1 MAQANQRK
9 LAKLSAEEIRY
20 IINHVFLPPWLPH
33 ENDYEVENEEAL
45 LKTVIQALYEFRE
58 YVQGDEVNAVDL
70 AITTMEHLHRNRDLA
85 GSRSSTGRKGL
96 LEAFD
101 LLNQKVGGTVAC
113 HIQAQNCG
121 VLFSRLDTS
130 VYVEMFELSPSNQ
143 AVISTE
149 GRLRRIFPGAA
160 VSIPLSVFQTCE
172 FQDTVAYTLTKMTHQ
187 SAPDTQPQVRKSNKM
202 HDEDRDTT
210 HPKMIT
216 ELFFAFLLSMG
227 NEVEVTKIWKN
238 TREEVFWQDAELPW
252 RRSALW
258 LLIRVVLQL
267 LFTRSASSPTCPDH
281 IYKAFMIYF
290 MAQILVQGR
299 KSLSS
304 DLLVSMS
311 AKISRRYHK
320 VVRPIP
326 GSIVE
331 FVNSTLSETDQ
342 ILQDRWSRI
351 REENSAPNSLEGLQ
365 DLDFHQDTHMSL
377 SRLVDFINDIGNR
390 EKINL
395 HLTVQMS
402 CPLNDYGSQVPP
414 VASSTNNMHV
424 MYELALFESWVA
436 SNLQS
441 WLEANE
447 ESDDATGILRQRI
460 EDYYRIAFSRYEGNP
475 ELSSIM
481 ILTILDLWVASDKSA
496 IRNCKLLDMYEP
508 GIPSNLLEN
517 LNLPTKSQMIRLR
530 DIEKYLVD
538 RRSQAR
544 FPYEAINDF
553 GSSNCFSVQFF
564 NQSIKH
570 KTLRASIINKASQ
583 DRKAKRE
590 EFQQKKDEYDR
601 LMLMFDNIE
610 HDTVTRINSI
620 TGEHCEDCAKNC
632 RKCDIPRQAG
642 QIKIGIH
649 EWPLPRNE
657 LQEKSTVFELQV
669 PCSFGHWR
677 DTTVFVLYDILKL
690 RYSVE
695 EKPVAQYKLAGCLSG
710 YFCEFDSR
718 QRIILLSGVKS
729 HTGTHRRMK
738 AIATKTVDDVC
749 LENGLRLKYYDSSN
763 NLFTTS
769 FTPTDDVVELCTYSL
784 PNGPMNKI
792 SPIQPFIHRVPLEPA
807 GPPPNKVI
815 ATQSTCPTDLSLE
828 EYKALASLPLGFLLQ
843 WQNILLQLASPSID
857 FRKEET
863 ALVISQC
870 IFQVGPPDGHNV
882 FRDSHKI
889 LVDMQFSRALLG
901 NLNKALARIKK
912 NWQSFQAH
920 GIFVS
925 IARRLLSLTSS
936 QNEKNRWLNF
946 LADIRKI
953 TSEWI
958 HDLEDKIQGATDD
971 NVKDELRYRLVKI
984 TLICADTFNIEEENL
999 RSLLAVSDSAC
1010 TMIRCSI
1017 VINEGRN
1024 CIPRK
1029 ADDWTSIMYRRWE
1042 RLAYRAFNIL
1052 AEEITAKGSPAL
1064 NNAIK
1069 KTWSDFPVAGKWTI
1083 QKKPYHHWIINQST
1097 LDNGDSHLYVVFSLL
1112 TGELFVNGSPLGR
1125 LPREYEKH
1133 HMYSVL
1139 FGKSIL
1145 EVVPSSVPGMR
1156 FSSKNSFNKH
1166 SLNFGLDK
1174 PTETLLVRAVFDN
1187 ETFELVPRSILQKL
1201 FPIMFIDNFVH
1212 WYNKAHGYVEFCP
1225 QELPWTHS
1233 ENNWKLVRSDTASH
1247 CWRLCKGSKFLVNI
1261 NSHTAKEIFKTNLK
1275 RLEELAWT
1283 HIILQDHSVD
1293 IEFPRLKLGFHLKQ
1307 GETSIYSH
1315 QFRGMSV
1322 DEDQSIGALIG
1333 LQSMLV
1339 LKGNNG
1345 RVRRKALIPNGNIA
1359 FNKHGQHVRVDIEKQ
1374 SSTKAC
1380 VYEVDGLIG
1389 RLINNGSLQGKLLLS
1404 YLHALT
1410 SFPLPDPLTGKT
1422 GTEEAL
1428 YILRSAAVRSFIKL
1442 TEENLD
1448 LLKNIALL
1456 TPARCYY
1463 PANEQEM
1470 QTVVWDQRLD
1480 FLAQH
1485 DGFYQAV
1492 RSIFDQANNSK
1503 FFHPD
1508 SHVSPPALHQVEQ
1521 SLLRRDI
1528 IRSSTFRVSGF
1539 GAEDHTTSSDRV
1551 YQGRD
1556 NNQSSEK
1563 ASRVYVMSKII
1574 FREHFAL
1581 NENPVADLGE
1591 YIWEFLSRY
1600 DVLGPRP
1607 INSSSP
1613 EIQVNYDSTL
1623 LLGSTEFIAKH
1634 WIQICQLLSNRTT
1647 EHNKFKV
1654 MFWLSTISFAND
1666 ADMTILQV
1674 LASFFTVPGIAL
1686 SPPTADIF
1694 RLSLGSCVNNSHIKP
1709 VIYDSCRS
1717 FQESPEADLSPS
1729 AWESSSAFRARQSQT
1744 FQNKKTEAVRTFCGK
1759 LETQWPCENPT
1770 SPYCTGSVEWWKY
1783 INVDLAMTK
1792 VTELFRP
1799 RYHNRLLKNYL
1810 NQIGGNIPPHVIP
1823 NRISRFSPT
1832 IPPWNCT
1839 RKPGFTSNDEI
1850 FTLPAPLMLLCTD
1863 ITQSISLTNNDSNE
1877 APQLPFLLSRLDKQ
1891 VQSRYDRRY
1900 VSDLKNSTQSLQG
1913 WRKEYRLTKGV
1924 QELEELLVRHR
1935 DSCQEVVEKNY
1946 RAIEES
1952 VMSHQ
1957 GGKRSTLRALLSS
1970 THQWPRLSPSF
1981 FLQRLCRSKWQ
1992 KLPEDWKTCII
2003 HYGITISQ
2011 LQRADRLLRAVHN
2024 PSVLV
2029 SELRNP
2035 GHMNWQPRDQ
2045 PESLLLEI
2053 EGDLMIRPV
2062 QEQIAK
2068 NMRSPEGGKNAVM
2081 QLNMGEGK
2089 SSVIVPMVATALA
2102 DGSRLVRVIVGKPQS
2117 RQMYQMLISKLG
2129 GLLDRQ
2135 IFHLPFSRAVKVENP
2150 EILAMRDMFEACKTN
2165 GGIFLM
2171 QPEHVLSFKLMGI
2184 ECILTG
2190 KEHIGRALVQSQEYL
2205 NTNTRDIVDESDE
2218 NFSVKFELV
2227 YTMGTQR
2234 PTEYS
2239 PERWVCIHQV
2249 LDVVRE
2255 VILEVRTDLSGALE
2269 VHSQYP
2275 GCFPRTRILQ
2285 LDAADQILSRVTER
2299 ICATGL
2305 NGFPITRQQKHVRQA
2320 IIRYITEVQPA
2331 ATDIALVEDPGL
2343 KGFWTRA
2350 SQTLLLLR
2358 GLIAGGVLGFAFG
2371 HKRWRVDYGLDSN
2384 RQPSTKLAVPYRAKD
2399 SPSLRSEFSHP
2410 DVVIILTSLS
2420 YYYGGLEYEDLLQT
2434 FKHLLR
2440 SDQADQEFGVW
2451 VKDAENLSDTSKTL
2465 VGINLEDAECTQSLF
2480 NSFRHAKGV
2489 IDYFLARIVFPKE
2502 MKEFSHRLSASGW
2515 DIGEVKT
2522 HPTTGFSGTNDSRQV
2537 LPLDVEQLDLED
2549 QKHTNAL
2556 VLENLL
2562 HSKNSVT
2569 LLPPRQESDNSV
2581 AEMLLNIITKLD
2593 PPTRVILDV
2602 GAQILELNNFE
2613 VARTWLYKTSDDNN
2627 IQAAIFVDDHDELYV
2642 LDRKGHLEPLHTSPF
2657 ASQLDMCVVFLD
2669 EAHTRGTDLK
2679 LPKDYRAAVTLGAN
2693 LTKDRLVQACM
2704 RMRMLAEGQS
2714 VVFCVPDEVQR
2725 KIRAHRADIGLPADQ
2740 DISVLDILAWSI
2752 GETWRD
2758 IHRSMALWANQGR
2771 RNENHRNIWAEAR
2784 SGGKVNLTRG
2794 LADKYLEEEAKTL
2807 DYRYRP
2813 RPDSDAITPSQV
2825 AGTDTTDL
2833 ISLRCNEFKNL
2844 KLNSAELQEEE
2855 ERELSPEIEQE
2866 RQDQRPPEA
2875 VPAIHT
2881 IHKDIKEFIDSGMII
2896 ERSAG
2901 YMPAFLALRNTSAGA
2916 RFDVSQFRPGLLVS
2930 NEFANTIKRGGASDY
2945 LDSYQRTIQ
2954 WILTGAPP
2962 SDEDSTDT
2970 LVEHMM
2976 VISPHEAQVLLPM
2989 IMKSKAVALHLY
3001 APRANLGY
3009 CKLDKLDLYT
3019 VPERLASRKVPQSLI
3034 TELNLFA
3041 GQLYFDSYE
3050 QYVDA
3055 CRFLGISCSTP
3066 REGEEIAAD
3075 GFIAKDST
3083 GRVGGESGLKSSP
3096 VAFFKILHT
3105 KIRRNC
3111 ESIEKTHMGKL
3122 LDNQLLRPS
3131 DFEQQ

>member
-1 MAQANQRK
+1 
-9 LAKLSAEEIRY
+9 
-20 IINHVFLPPWLPH
+20 
-33 ENDYEVENEEAL
+33 
-45 LKTVIQALYEFRE
+45 
-58 YVQGDEVNAVDL
+58 
-70 AITTMEHLHRNRDLA
+70 
-85 GSRSSTGRKGL
+85 
-96 LEAFD
+96 
-101 LLNQKVGGTVAC
+101 
-113 HIQAQNCG
+113 
-121 VLFSRLDTS
+121 
-130 VYVEMFELSPSNQ
+130 MFELSPSNR

-160 VSIPLSVFQTCE
+160 VSIPLSIFQTCE

-216 ELFFAFLLSMG
+216 ELFSAFLLSMG
-227 NEVEVTKIWKN
+227 DQVEVKRIWKN
-238 TREEVFWQDAELPW
+238 TREEVFWKDSLLPW
-252 RRSALW
+252 HRSALW

-267 LFTRSASSPTCPDH
+267 LFTRSASSPTCPEQT
-281 IYKAFMIYF
+281 YKVFMVYF
-290 MAQILVQGR
+290 MAQVLSQVQGN
-299 KSLSS
+299 LPS
-304 DLLVSMS
+304 DLLVAMC
-311 AKISRRYHK
+311 AKISRRYQK
-320 VVRPIP
+320 VVGPIP
-326 GSIVE
+326 GSVVE
-331 FVNSTLSETDQ
+331 FINSTLSETDQ
-342 ILQDRWSRI
+342 ILQGRWSRI
-351 REENSAPNSLEGLQ
+351 QKENSVPNSLEGLQ
-365 DLDFHQDTHMSL
+365 DLNFDQDTHMSL
-377 SRLVDFINDIGNR
+377 SRLVEFINDIGNR
-390 EKINL
+390 GKSNQP
-395 HLTVQMS
+395 LTVQLS
-402 CPLNDYGSQVPP
+402 CPLIDYGSQVPP
-414 VASSTNNMHV
+414 VTSSTNDMHV

-447 ESDDATGILRQRI
+447 ECHDATGILRQFI
-460 EDYYRIAFSRYEGNP
+460 EDYYRIAFPRYEGNP

-496 IRNCKLLDMYEP
+496 IRNCKLLDKYKP
-508 GIPSNLLEN
+508 GIPLDLLEN
-517 LNLPTKSQMIRLR
+517 LNLPTKSQMIRLCS
-530 DIEKYLVD
+530 IEKYLID
-538 RRSQAR
+538 RKSRAQ
-544 FPYEAINDF
+544 FPYEALNGF
-553 GSSNCFSVQFF
+553 GSSSCFSVQFF
-564 NQSIKH
+564 NQSVEH
-570 KTLRASIINKASQ
+570 KNLRDSIVNKANQ
-583 DRKAKRE
+583 DREAKRE
-590 EFQQKKDEYDR
+590 EFEQKKDQYNCLIR
-601 LMLMFDNIE
+601 MLDEIE
-610 HDTVTRINSI
+610 HDTITRIDSI
-620 TGEHCEDCAKNC
+620 TGEHSEHCTKNC
-632 RKCDIPRQAG
+632 LKCDIPRQAK
-642 QIKIGIH
+642 QIKIKIH

-657 LQEKSTVFELQV
+657 LQEKSTVFELQA
-669 PCSFGHWR
+669 PCSFGQWR
-677 DTTVFVLYDILKL
+677 DTTMFVLYDILKL

-695 EKPVAQYKLAGCLSG
+695 DKPVARYKLELADYLPG
-710 YFCEFDSR
+710 YFRGFDSR
-718 QRIILLSGVKS
+718 QRIILLSDVKP
-729 HTGTHRRMK
+729 HNKTHRRMK
-738 AIATKTVDDVC
+738 NIATKTPDDVC
-749 LENGLRLKYYDSSN
+749 LENGLHLRYYDSSN
-763 NLFTTS
+763 NCFTTPFES
-769 FTPTDDVVELCTYSL
+769 TDDIAELCTYSL
-784 PNGPMNKI
+784 PKGPMNTI

-815 ATQSTCPTDLSLE
+815 ATQSTCPTNLSLE
-828 EYKALASLPLGFLLQ
+828 EYKALTSLPLGFLLQ

-870 IFQVGPPDGHNV
+870 IFQVGPRDGHSV
-882 FRDSHKI
+882 FRGSHKI
-889 LVDMQFSRALLG
+889 LVDAQFSRALLD
-901 NLNKALARIKK
+901 NLDKALLRVRE

-936 QNEKNRWLNF
+936 QNEKDRCLNF

-958 HDLEDKIQGATDD
+958 HDLEDKIQGATDED
-971 NVKDELRYRLVKI
+971 IKDELRYRLVKI
-984 TLICADTFNIEEENL
+984 TLICADTFNVEEEHL
-999 RSLLAVSDSAC
+999 RSLLAAPDSAC
-1010 TMIRCSI
+1010 TMMRCSI
-1017 VINEGRN
+1017 VINEGLN

-1029 ADDWTSIMYRRWE
+1029 ADDWTSIMHRRWE
-1042 RLAYRAFNIL
+1042 RLAYRAFDIL
-1052 AEEITAKGSPAL
+1052 AEEIIEKNSPAL
-1064 NNAIK
+1064 DNAIK
-1069 KTWSDFPVAGKWTI
+1069 KTWSGFPATGEWTR
-1083 QKKPYHHWIINQST
+1083 QQKPYHHWIVNRST
-1097 LDNGDSHLYVVFSLL
+1097 PNNGDNDLYVHFSLL
-1112 TGELFVNGSPLGR
+1112 TGELLVNGSPLGR

-1156 FSSKNSFNKH
+1156 FSSKNTFNEH
-1166 SLNFGLDK
+1166 TLNFGLDN
-1174 PTETLLVRAVFDN
+1174 PAGTLLIRAVIN
-1187 ETFELVPRSILQKL
+1187 NQIFELVPRTVIQNLL
-1201 FPIMFIDNFVH
+1201 PIIFVDNFVH
-1212 WYNKAHGYVEFCP
+1212 WYNKAGDYVEFCP

-1233 ENNWKLVRSDTASH
+1233 KNNWRLVRSDTASH
-1247 CWRLCKGSKFLVNI
+1247 CWQLCKGSKFLVDI
-1261 NSHTAKEIFKTNLK
+1261 NSHTAKEVFKTNLK

-1283 HIILQDHSVD
+1283 HIILQGHSVD
-1293 IEFPRLKLGFHLKQ
+1293 IELPRLKLGFHLKQ
-1307 GETSIYSH
+1307 GEASIYSH
-1315 QFRGMSV
+1315 QFRGMSI
-1322 DEDQSIGALIG
+1322 DEDQSIGTLIG

-1339 LKGNNG
+1339 LKGDNG
-1345 RVRRKALIPNGNIA
+1345 RVRRKALIPNGNVA
-1359 FNKHGQHVRVDIEKQ
+1359 FNKHGQHIHVDIEKH
-1374 SSTKAC
+1374 SSTKAY

-1389 RLINNGSLQGKLLLS
+1389 RLVNNGSLQGRLLLS

-1428 YILRSAAVRSFIKL
+1428 SILKSAAVRSFIKL
-1442 TEENLD
+1442 TEENLE
-1448 LLKNIALL
+1448 LLKKIALL

-1470 QTVVWDQRLD
+1470 QTVVWDPQVD

-1485 DGFYQAV
+1485 DEFYQTV
-1492 RSIFDQANNSK
+1492 RSIFDQANHSE

-1508 SHVSPPALHQVEQ
+1508 SYVSPPALHQVEQ

-1528 IRSSTFRVSGF
+1528 IRSSTLRVSGF
-1539 GAEDHTTSSDRV
+1539 GAEDHTTSSDVV
-1551 YQGRD
+1551 YLGRD
-1556 NNQSSEK
+1556 NDQSSKK
-1563 ASRVYVMSKII
+1563 ASRAYVMSKII
-1574 FREHFAL
+1574 FRERFAL
-1581 NENPVADLGE
+1581 NENTVPDLGK
-1591 YIWEFLSRY
+1591 YIWEFLSGY

-1634 WIQICQLLSNRTT
+1634 WIQICQLLSDRTT

-1666 ADMTILQV
+1666 ANMTILQV

-1694 RLSLGSCVNNSHIKP
+1694 RLSLGSCVYSSHLYN
-1709 VIYDSCRS
+1709 VIDDSCRP
-1717 FQESPEADLSPS
+1717 FQESPEAYLSQDP
-1729 AWESSSAFRARQSQT
+1729 WESSSAFGARQSRI
-1744 FQNKKTEAVRTFCGK
+1744 FQNKREEEVRTFRDK
-1759 LETQWPCENPT
+1759 LETQWPCERPT
-1770 SPYCTGSVEWWKY
+1770 SPYRTGSVEWWKY
-1783 INVDLAMTK
+1783 INVDLAMSK

-1799 RYHNRLLKNYL
+1799 RYHNHLLEKYL
-1810 NQIGGNIPPHVIP
+1810 NQIGGRIPRDVIP
-1823 NRISRFSPT
+1823 ITISRFSPT

-1850 FTLPAPLMLLCTD
+1850 FTAPAPLMLLCTD
-1863 ITQSISLTNNDSNE
+1863 MAQNISLINNDSNE

-1891 VQSRYDRRY
+1891 VQSGYDRRY

-1913 WRKEYRLTKGV
+1913 WRKEYRLTKDI

-1935 DSCQEVVEKNY
+1935 DSCQEIVDKNY
-1946 RAIEES
+1946 RAIEEA
-1952 VMSHQ
+1952 VITDQ
-1957 GGKRSTLRALLSS
+1957 GGERIALRALLSS

-1992 KLPEDWKTCII
+1992 KLPEDWKSCII

-2035 GHMNWQPRDQ
+2035 GHTNWQPRDQ

-2062 QEQIAK
+2062 QEQIAR
-2068 NMRSPEGGKNAVM
+2068 NMRSPEGGRNAVM

-2135 IFHLPFSRAVKVENP
+2135 IFHMPFSRAVKVETT
-2150 EILAMRDMFEACKTN
+2150 EILAMRGMFEACKNN

-2190 KEHIGRALVQSQEYL
+2190 KEPIGRALVQSQEYL

-2249 LDVVRE
+2249 LEVVRE
-2255 VILEVRTDLSGALE
+2255 VVLEVRTDLSGALE
-2269 VHSQYP
+2269 VHYQYP

-2285 LDAADQILSRVTER
+2285 LDAADQILSRVTKR

-2305 NGFPITRQQKHVRQA
+2305 NGFPITRQQEHVRQA

-2331 ATDIALVEDPGL
+2331 TADIALVEDPSL

-2399 SPSLRSEFSHP
+2399 NPSLRSEFSHP

-2451 VKDAENLSDTSKTL
+2451 VKDADNLRDTFKTL

-2480 NSFRHAKGV
+2480 SSFRHAKGV
-2489 IDYFLARIVFPKE
+2489 IDYFLAHIVFPKE

-2569 LLPPRQESDNSV
+2569 LLPPRQENEISV
-2581 AEMLLNIITKLD
+2581 AEVLLNIITTLD

-2613 VARTWLYKTSDDNN
+2613 VAKTWLDKTSDDPK

-2657 ASQLDMCVVFLD
+2657 VSQLDVCVVFLD
-2669 EAHTRGTDLK
+2669 EAVCIYSHFPL
-2679 LPKDYRAAVTLGAN
+2679 L
-2693 LTKDRLVQACM
+2693 LT
-2704 RMRMLAEGQS
+2704 
-2714 VVFCVPDEVQR
+2714 
-2725 KIRAHRADIGLPADQ
+2725 
-2740 DISVLDILAWSI
+2740 
-2752 GETWRD
+2752 
-2758 IHRSMALWANQGR
+2758 
-2771 RNENHRNIWAEAR
+2771 
-2784 SGGKVNLTRG
+2784 
-2794 LADKYLEEEAKTL
+2794 
-2807 DYRYRP
+2807 
-2813 RPDSDAITPSQV
+2813 
-2825 AGTDTTDL
+2825 
-2833 ISLRCNEFKNL
+2833 SLRC
-2844 KLNSAELQEEE
+2844 Q
-2855 ERELSPEIEQE
+2855 
-2866 RQDQRPPEA
+2866 
-2875 VPAIHT
+2875 
-2881 IHKDIKEFIDSGMII
+2881 
-2896 ERSAG
+2896 
-2901 YMPAFLALRNTSAGA
+2901 
-2916 RFDVSQFRPGLLVS
+2916 GLLTELTENAFNS
-2930 NEFANTIKRGGASDY
+2930 YNIYLKEIITNSDY
-2945 LDSYQRTIQ
+2945 YSTREA
-2954 WILTGAPP
+2954 LT
-2962 SDEDSTDT
+2962 
-2970 LVEHMM
+2970 
-2976 VISPHEAQVLLPM
+2976 
-2989 IMKSKAVALHLY
+2989 
-3001 APRANLGY
+3001 
-3009 CKLDKLDLYT
+3009 
-3019 VPERLASRKVPQSLI
+3019 
-3034 TELNLFA
+3034 
-3041 GQLYFDSYE
+3041 
-3050 QYVDA
+3050 
-3055 CRFLGISCSTP
+3055 
-3066 REGEEIAAD
+3066 
-3075 GFIAKDST
+3075 
-3083 GRVGGESGLKSSP
+3083 
-3096 VAFFKILHT
+3096 
-3105 KIRRNC
+3105 
-3111 ESIEKTHMGKL
+3111 
-3122 LDNQLLRPS
+3122 
-3131 DFEQQ
+3131 

>member
-9 LAKLSAEEIRY
+9 LSKLSAEETRY
-20 IINHVFLPPWLPH
+20 IINHVFLPPQLPH
-33 ENDYEVENEEAL
+33 ENDYDVKNEEAL
-45 LKTVIQALYEFRE
+45 LKAALQSLNTFRE
-58 YVQGDEVNAVDL
+58 YVQGDEANAVESV
-70 AITTMEHLHRNRDLA
+70 ITTMEHLHRNHDYI
-85 GSRSSTGRKGL
+85 GSKSSTDEKRL
-96 LEAFD
+96 LGAFC
-101 LLNQKVGGTVAC
+101 LLNRKGGTVAC

-121 VLFSRLDTS
+121 ILFSRLDAS
-130 VYVEMFELSPSNQ
+130 VQVEVFELSPSNQ

-149 GRLRRIFPGAA
+149 GRLRRLFPGAA
-160 VSIPLSVFQTCE
+160 VSIPLSVFQTRE
-172 FQDTVAYTLTKMTHQ
+172 FQDTVAYTLIKMTHQ
-187 SAPDTQPQVRKSNKM
+187 SAPDTQPQVRKDNKM

-210 HPKMIT
+210 HPKIIT

-238 TREEVFWQDAELPW
+238 TREEVFWQDAKLPW
-252 RRSALW
+252 HRSALW

-267 LFTRSASSPTCPDH
+267 LFTRSASLSTCPEH
-281 IYKAFMIYF
+281 LYKTFMIYF
-290 MAQILVQGR
+290 MAQVLAQGQE
-299 KSLSS
+299 SLSS
-304 DLLVSMS
+304 DLLVAMS

-320 VVRPIP
+320 IVGSIP
-326 GSIVE
+326 GPAAE
-331 FVNSTLSETDQ
+331 FVNSTLSSTDQ
-342 ILQDRWSRI
+342 IIRDRWSRI
-351 REENSAPNSLEGLQ
+351 REENMVPNNLEDLQGLNF
-365 DLDFHQDTHMSL
+365 DQDTHMSL
-377 SRLVDFINDIGNR
+377 SRLVDFIHGIGGRGKSNQP
-390 EKINL
+390 IAFQL
-395 HLTVQMS
+395 S
-402 CPLNDYGSQVPP
+402 CPLIDYSSQVPP
-414 VASSTNNMHV
+414 VPSSTKNVYV

-441 WLEANE
+441 WLGANE
-447 ESDDATGILRQRI
+447 ECHDATGILREFI
-460 EDYYRIAFSRYEGNP
+460 ENYYRVAFSCYEGNP

-496 IRNCKLLDMYEP
+496 IRNCKLLKKYKP
-508 GIPSNLLEN
+508 GIPLDMLEN
-517 LNLPTKSQMIRLR
+517 LNLPTRSQMIRLC
-530 DIEKYLVD
+530 DIEKYLID
-538 RRSQAR
+538 RRSQAP
-544 FPYEAINDF
+544 FPYEALNDF
-553 GSSNCFSVQFF
+553 GSRNCFSVQFF
-564 NQSIKH
+564 NQSVKH
-570 KTLRASIINKASQ
+570 EELRASIVKKAHQ
-583 DRKAKRE
+583 DREAKRK
-590 EFQQKKDEYDR
+590 EFQRKKDQYDD
-601 LMLMFDNIE
+601 LIQKLDEIE
-610 HDTVTRINSI
+610 HDTITRIDSI
-620 TGEHCEDCAKNC
+620 TGDHSEHCTNNC
-632 RKCDIPRQAG
+632 LKCDIPRQAK

-657 LQEKSTVFELQV
+657 LQEKSTVFELDV
-669 PCSFGHWR
+669 PCSFRQWR

-690 RYSVE
+690 KYLVE
-695 EKPVAQYKLAGCLSG
+695 EKPVANYRLADYLPS
-710 YFCEFDSR
+710 YFRGFDSR
-718 QRIILLSGVKS
+718 QRVILLSGVKP

-738 AIATKTVDDVC
+738 AIATMTVDDVC
-749 LENGLRLKYYDSSN
+749 LENGLRLRYYDKSTGF
-763 NLFTTS
+763 FTTS
-769 FTPTDDVVELCTYSL
+769 LMSTDDIAELCTYSL
-784 PNGPMNKI
+784 PKRPTDKI
-792 SPIQPFIHRVPLEPA
+792 SPIQPFINRTPLEPA

-815 ATQSTCPTDLSLE
+815 ATQSTCPTELSLE

-863 ALVISQC
+863 ALVILQC
-870 IFQVGPPDGHNV
+870 IFQVGPRDGHNV
-882 FRDSHKI
+882 LRSSHKT
-889 LVDMQFSRALLG
+889 LVDAQFSHALLDS
-901 NLNKALARIKK
+901 LDKALLRVRE
-912 NWQSFQAH
+912 NWQSFQGH

-936 QNEKNRWLNF
+936 QNEKDKCLTF

-953 TSEWI
+953 TSGWI

-971 NVKDELRYRLVKI
+971 DIKEELRYRLVKI
-984 TLICADTFNIEEENL
+984 TLICADTFNVEEEHL
-999 RSLLAVSDSAC
+999 RSLLAAPDSAC

-1017 VINEGRN
+1017 VINEGLN
-1024 CIPRK
+1024 CIPSK
-1029 ADDWTSIMYRRWE
+1029 ADEWTSIMHRRWE

-1052 AEEITAKGSPAL
+1052 ADEIITKSSPAL
-1064 NNAIK
+1064 DDAIK
-1069 KTWSDFPVAGKWTI
+1069 KTWSDFPAAGKWEI
-1083 QKKPYHHWIINQST
+1083 QKKPYNHWIVNRST
-1097 LDNGDSHLYVVFSLL
+1097 LNNGDNDLYVVFSLL

-1133 HMYSVL
+1133 YMYSVL

-1156 FSSKNSFNKH
+1156 FSSKKMFNEH
-1166 SLNFGLDK
+1166 SLNFGLDNSA
-1174 PTETLLVRAVFDN
+1174 ETLLIRAVAN
-1187 ETFELVPRSILQKL
+1187 NQTFELVPRTVLQNL
-1201 FPIMFIDNFVH
+1201 FPIMFVDNFVH
-1212 WYNKAHGYVEFCP
+1212 WYNEAGGYVEFCP

-1233 ENNWKLVRSDTASH
+1233 EDNWRLVRSDTANH
-1247 CWRLCKGSKFLVNI
+1247 CWRLCKGSKFLVDI
-1261 NSHTAKEIFKTNLK
+1261 NSHTAKKIFKTNLN
-1275 RLEELAWT
+1275 RLEEHAWT
-1283 HIILQDHSVD
+1283 HIILQGHSVD

-1307 GETSIYSH
+1307 GDSSIYSH

-1322 DEDQSIGALIG
+1322 DEDQSIGTLIG

-1339 LKGNNG
+1339 LKGDNG
-1345 RVRRKALIPNGNIA
+1345 RVRRKALIPNGNIV
-1359 FNKHGQHVRVDIEKQ
+1359 FYKHGQHVHVNIERQ
-1374 SSTKAC
+1374 SSTKAY

-1389 RLINNGSLQGKLLLS
+1389 RLANNGSLQGRLLLS

-1428 YILRSAAVRSFIKL
+1428 SILNSAAVRSFIKL
-1442 TEENLD
+1442 TEENLE
-1448 LLKNIALL
+1448 LLKKIALL
-1456 TPARCYY
+1456 TPARYYY
-1463 PANEQEM
+1463 PANEREM
-1470 QTVVWDQRLD
+1470 QTVVWNPLLD

-1485 DGFYQAV
+1485 NGFYQTV
-1492 RSIFDQANNSK
+1492 RSIFDQANTSK
-1503 FFHPD
+1503 FFHPE
-1508 SHVSPPALHQVEQ
+1508 SYVSPPILHQVEQ
-1521 SLLRRDI
+1521 SLLRRDT

-1539 GAEDHTTSSDRV
+1539 GAEDHTTSSDVV
-1551 YQGRD
+1551 YRSRD

-1563 ASRVYVMSKII
+1563 ASRARIISKII
-1574 FREHFAL
+1574 FRERFAL
-1581 NENPVADLGE
+1581 NEKTVADLGK
-1591 YIWEFLSRY
+1591 YIWEFLSGY
-1600 DVLGPRP
+1600 DVLGPRT
-1607 INSSSP
+1607 IYSSFP
-1613 EIQVNYDSTL
+1613 EIQANYDSTL
-1623 LLGSTEFIAKH
+1623 LIGSTEFIAKH
-1634 WIQICQLLSNRTT
+1634 WIQIYQLLSDRAT

-1654 MFWLSTISFAND
+1654 MFWLSTISFDKD
-1666 ADMTILQV
+1666 ADMTILQI
-1674 LASFFTVPGIAL
+1674 LASFFTVPGTAL

-1694 RLSLGSCVNNSHIKP
+1694 RLSLGSCVSGSHLYS
-1709 VIYDSCRS
+1709 VITDSYRP
-1717 FQESPEADLSPS
+1717 FHESPEADLSSP
-1729 AWESSSAFRARQSQT
+1729 AWESWSAFRARQSQT
-1744 FQNKKTEAVRTFCGK
+1744 FQKNRNEAARTFRDK
-1759 LETQWPCENPT
+1759 LITQWPCERPT
-1770 SPYCTGSVEWWKY
+1770 SPYRAGSVEWWKY
-1783 INVDLAMTK
+1783 INVDLAMSR
-1792 VTELFRP
+1792 VTELFKP
-1799 RYHNRLLKNYL
+1799 RYHNHLLENYL
-1810 NQIGGNIPPHVIP
+1810 NQIGGRIPRDVIP
-1823 NRISRFSPT
+1823 ISISRFSPT

-1839 RKPGFTSNDEI
+1839 RRPGFTSNDEI
-1850 FTLPAPLMLLCTD
+1850 FNPPAPLMLPYTVD
-1863 ITQSISLTNNDSNE
+1863 NMTHNISLTNGNSNE
-1877 APQLPFLLSRLDKQ
+1877 APRLPFLLSRLDKQ
-1891 VQSRYDRRY
+1891 VQSGYDRRY
-1900 VSDLKNSTQSLQG
+1900 VSDLKTSTESLQG
-1913 WRKEYRLTKGV
+1913 WRKEYRLTKGM
-1924 QELEELLVRHR
+1924 QELEQLLAHHR
-1935 DSCQEVVEKNY
+1935 DSCQEVVDKTYE
-1946 RAIEES
+1946 AIKEAVKS
-1952 VMSHQ
+1952 NQ
-1957 GGKRSTLRALLSS
+1957 GGEQNTFRTLLASI
-1970 THQWPRLSPSF
+1970 HQWPRLSPSF

-1992 KLPEDWKTCII
+1992 KLSEDWKSCIVY
-2003 HYGITISQ
+2003 YGITISR

-2024 PSVLV
+2024 PSVLI

-2035 GHMNWQPRDQ
+2035 GHTNWRPQDQ

-2062 QEQIAK
+2062 QEQIAN
-2068 NMRSPEGGKNAVM
+2068 NMRSPEGGRNAVM

-2135 IFHLPFSRAVKVENP
+2135 IYHLPFSRAVKVEET
-2150 EILAMRDMFEACKTN
+2150 EILAMRNMFETCKSN

-2171 QPEHVLSFKLMGI
+2171 QPEHILSFKLMGI

-2190 KEHIGRALVQSQEYL
+2190 KEEIGRTLVQSQEYL
-2205 NTNTRDIVDESDE
+2205 NKNTRDIVDESDE

-2249 LDVVRE
+2249 LEVVRE
-2255 VILEVRTDLSGALE
+2255 VVLEVRSDLSGALE

-2299 ICATGL
+2299 ICATGI
-2305 NGFPITRQQKHVRQA
+2305 NGFPITRQQEHVRQA

-2331 ATDIALVEDPGL
+2331 PTDIALVEDPSL

-2399 SPSLRSEFSHP
+2399 NPSLRSEFSHP

-2420 YYYGGLEYEDLLQT
+2420 YYYGGLEYQDLLQT
-2434 FKHLLR
+2434 FEHLLR

-2451 VKDAENLSDTSKTL
+2451 VKDADNLPNTFKTL
-2465 VGINLEDAECTQSLF
+2465 VGINLEDVECTQSLF

-2489 IDYFLARIVFPKE
+2489 IDYFLAHIVFPKE

-2537 LPLDVEQLDLED
+2537 LPYDVEQLDLED

-2562 HSKNSVT
+2562 HPKNSVT
-2569 LLPPRQESDNSV
+2569 LLPPRQESENSV
-2581 AEMLLNIITKLD
+2581 AEVLLNVITKLD

-2613 VARTWLYKTSDDNN
+2613 VAKTWLHKTSDDTT
-2627 IQAAIFVDDHDELYV
+2627 IQAAIFVDDHDELHV
-2642 LDRKGHLEPLHTSPF
+2642 LDRKGHSEPLHTSPF
-2657 ASQLDMCVVFLD
+2657 VSQLDVCVVFLD

-2679 LPKDYRAAVTLGAN
+2679 LPRDYRAAVTLGAN

-2752 GETWRD
+2752 GETWKD

-2771 RNENHRNIWAEAR
+2771 RNETHRKIWAETR
-2784 SGGKVNLTRG
+2784 SSGKVNLTKD
-2794 LADKYLEEEAKTL
+2794 LAEKYLEEEAKTL
-2807 DYRYRP
+2807 EYRYRP
-2813 RPDSDAITPSQV
+2813 RPDSDIIMPSKV
-2825 AGTDTTDL
+2825 MGTDP

-2866 RQDQRPPEA
+2866 RQDQRPPAAE
-2875 VPAIHT
+2875 PAIHT
-2881 IHKDIKEFIDSGMII
+2881 IHEGVKEFIASGMITKG
-2896 ERSAG
+2896 SKG

-2916 RFDVSQFRPGLLVS
+2916 CFDVSQFRPRLLVS
-2930 NEFANTIKRGGASDY
+2930 NDFANTIKRRGASDQ
-2945 LDSYQRTIQ
+2945 LDSYQRAIQ

-2962 SDEDSTDT
+2962 SDEDSAKT
-2970 LVEHMM
+2970 LVKHMM
-2976 VISPHEAQVLLPM
+2976 VISPYEANAMLPM
-2989 IMKSKAVALHLY
+2989 IMESKAVALHLY

-3009 CKLDKLDLYT
+3009 CELDKLDLYT
-3019 VPERLASRKVPQSLI
+3019 VPERLSSRKVPQRLI

-3041 GQLYFDSYE
+3041 GQLYFGSYE

-3055 CRFLGISCSTP
+3055 CRFLGISYSTP
-3066 REGEEIAAD
+3066 GKGEEITAD
-3075 GFIAKDST
+3075 GFIAKDSK

-3131 DFEQQ
+3131 DFEEQ